1 MLSVYKTFTLRYN
14 KVVFIYKSPVRW
26 GVQIVGMIFQ
36 IRSNTIT
43 GKDTNHM
50 SQSSFGNKF
59 KVTTWGESHGKAL
72 GAVIDGCPAGL
83 PLCEEDIQKFLD
95 RRKPGQSR
103 YTTARKE
110 GDLVEILSGVFEG
123 KTTGTP
129 ISLMVRNT
137 DQRSRDYGNIAYSY
151 RPGHADYTFDQ
162 KYGFRDYRGGGRSSG
177 RETIGRVAAGAIAS
191 KILEELGISICTYT
205 RSIGPV
211 EIASFNKEEIHQN
224 AFYMPDAQAAVKAGE
239 YLEECMKNQ
248 DSAGGVIECRI
259 TGTPAGLGEPVFDKL
274 SALLA
279 HALMSIGAVKAVE
292 IGDGIAVTSSN
303 GSTDNDGFTVKDGE
317 IIKTSNHAGGIMGG
331 ISDGS
336 EIILRAHIKPTP
348 SISQPQQTVTKD
360 KEPLS
365 LEIHGRHDPVIV
377 PRAVVVVESMAA
389 ITLADALFVNMSSQM
404 DKVRDFYRK

>member
-14 KVVFIYKSPVRW
+14 KVVFIYKSPVKW

-36 IRSNTIT
+36 TRSNTIT

-224 AFYMPDAQAAVKAGE
+224 AFYMPDAQAAVKAGK

-404 DKVRDFYRK
+404 DKVRDFYQK